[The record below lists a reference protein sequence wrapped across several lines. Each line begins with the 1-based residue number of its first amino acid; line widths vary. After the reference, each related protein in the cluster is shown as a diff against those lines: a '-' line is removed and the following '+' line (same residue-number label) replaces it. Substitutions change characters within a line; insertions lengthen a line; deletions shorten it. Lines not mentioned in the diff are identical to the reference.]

1 MERLITRRLR
11 DLDFIIDYVLQLCL
25 VIGLAGLTVLFWP
38 EGVFRTPLAM
48 IPFGDWFWTLVSAL
62 VGALTALVAHC
73 LVIKTAIILFKAIR
87 PSESKEESLPAA
99 DSEPL
104 ASGRE

>member
-1 MERLITRRLR
+1 MERLTTRRLR

-38 EGVFRTPLAM
+38 EGMFRTPLAL
-48 IPFGDWFWTLVSAL
+48 IPFGNWFWTLVSAL
-62 VGALTALVAHC
+62 VGAFAALVAHC
-73 LVIKTAIILFKAIR
+73 LVIKTAVILCKVIR
-87 PSESKEESLPAA
+87 PAESKEKSLPAA